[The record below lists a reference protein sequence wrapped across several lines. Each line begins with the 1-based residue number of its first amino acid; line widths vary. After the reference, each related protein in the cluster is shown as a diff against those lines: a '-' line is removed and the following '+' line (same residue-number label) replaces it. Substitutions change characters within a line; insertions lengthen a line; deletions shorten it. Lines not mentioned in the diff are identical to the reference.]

1 VTAPVILEVAA
12 NGVTT
17 RTQNPAVPR
26 EPKEIAEDAL
36 ACLAAGA
43 AIVHTHTHE
52 PALPP
57 AEGAALYLE
66 AYRPILAQ
74 RPDALLYPTVA
85 PGRTIEERYGHTAL
99 LAEAGAIRCGALDT
113 GSVNLGAAMPDGWPL
128 PMDYVYTNSPNDIR
142 YMAKVCLEQRLGPS
156 VAVFEPG
163 FLRVVLAAEKAGALP
178 PGTLVKLYFS
188 AGGYLGSG
196 EPTFGAPP
204 IREAL
209 DLYLA
214 MLKGSKL
221 PWAVAVI
228 GGSLLDSEIALPAL
242 ERGGHLRVGL
252 EDFFTAKS
260 NVDEVRRAS
269 ALCRELG
276 RPLASCAQAEK
287 ILGLPSRQ
295 RGSA

>member
-1 VTAPVILEVAA
+1 MSAPVILEVAA

-36 ACLAAGA
+36 ACFAAGA

-52 PALPP
+52 PVLPP

-66 AYRPILAQ
+66 AYRPVLAK
-74 RPDALLYPTVA
+74 RAGALLYPTVA

-113 GSVNLGAAMPDGWPL
+113 GSVNLGAAMPDGWPM
-128 PMDYVYTNSPNDIR
+128 PMDFVYTNSPNDIR
-142 YMAKVCLEQRLGPS
+142 YMANVCRQHALGPS

-163 FLRVVLAAEKAGALP
+163 FLRVVLAAEKRGALP
-178 PGTLVKLYFS
+178 AGTLVKLYFS
-188 AGGYLGSG
+188 AGGYLGGG
-196 EPTFGAPP
+196 EPVFGAPP
-204 IREAL
+204 IPEAL

-214 MLKGSKL
+214 MMNGSKL

-228 GGSLLDSEIALPAL
+228 GGSLLDSDIARLAL

-260 NVDEVRRAS
+260 NVDEVQRAKT
-269 ALCRELG
+269 LCAELG
-276 RPLASCAQAEK
+276 RELATCAEAEK
-287 ILGLPSRQ
+287 ILGLPASRP
-295 RGSA
+295 S